1 MINCK
6 LDILL
11 KTIEY
16 IDGDILMKKKL
27 MTWITIL
34 CVSIQLC
41 IPTTVFAA
49 ENYKNWN
56 QSDSRWGSIPLG
68 SSSYTMDS
76 SGCLVTAIAMLMVH
90 SGCASADSFNPG
102 SLCTYLNSNNGF
114 TSGGELY
121 WSRVN
126 GAVPGFMLE
135 DMNVPLSSSISE
147 EAKAEIIANYVKQGY
162 SIIVGV
168 NHMSH
173 WVGVDRVED
182 GRILI
187 MDSANDGKDL
197 FEDYSN
203 SGITRLVLFSGSG
216 DGGEATPPD
225 DSVNVYDSP
234 KTGYVNC
241 AELNVR
247 SGAGTSYSA
256 VTQVIRGTELK
267 VTGETRDGDNNLWY
281 QIENNNSLVYVFGS
295 YVSFESAGN
304 SIEAM
309 EATGTVNC
317 TELNVRSGPGT
328 DYARKT
334 GMSYGQKVPITG
346 KTKDSGGTSWYR
358 IELNSG
364 EGFVCGDYL
373 TVGDSDASV
382 DAMEATGTVNCS
394 ELNVRGGAGT
404 GYSRLGSLY
413 RSNTVSISGKGK
425 DSSGDLW
432 YRIDFNGVTGYVF
445 SAYITIG
452 AEGDDNQSEDEIFG
466 SSKRGTVNEDYVNV
480 RSDAGTGNSVVVT
493 LPYGTTVKALGQ
505 KRDSNGSY
513 WLKITTEYN
522 GQAYSGY
529 MYSDY
534 INFDTIPTPEPPIEG
549 TTGTVI
555 EGIYVRTGAGTSYTA
570 IDVLYT
576 GMTVTILEKAYDEN
590 NDLWYGIRFNSG
602 NDQVEGY
609 VFGTYVFEN

>member
-334 GMSYGQKVPITG
+334 GMSYGTLVTVTG
-346 KTKDSGGTSWYR
+346 RTKDSNGVTWYR
-358 IELNSG
+358 ISLNSG
-364 EGFVCGDYL
+364 TGYVCGEYISFRSSNDNIEEL
-373 TVGDSDASV
+373 DSR
-382 DAMEATGTVNCS
+382 GTVNCT
-394 ELNVRGGAGT
+394 ELNVRSGMGT
-404 GYSRLGSLY
+404 DYSRLGSIY
-413 RSNTVSISGKGK
+413 KGENVSVTGRGY
-425 DSSGDLW
+425 DRSGDLW
-432 YRIDFNGVTGYVF
+432 YRISHNGSEGYV
-445 SAYITIG
+445 YGEYLTLG
-452 AEGDDNQSEDEIFG
+452 ETGGNDTEDELFDSPRTG
-466 SSKRGTVNEDYVNV
+466 NVNEDYVNL
-480 RSDAGTGNSVVVT
+480 RGDAGTDSQVVIT
-493 LPYGTTVKALGQ
+493 LTYGTKVSVLGQ
-505 KRDSNGSY
+505 KKDNNGTY
-513 WLKITTEYN
+513 WLKLTAVYD
-522 GQAYSGY
+522 GGAYSGY
-529 MYSDY
+529 MHSDY
-534 INFDTIPTPEPPIEG
+534 INFELIPDSEPSVNG
-549 TTGTVI
+549 TTGTVT
-555 EGIYVRTGAGTSYTA
+555 EGIYVRTGAGTGYMV
-570 IDVLYT
+570 IDVLYA
-576 GMTVTILEKAYDEN
+576 GMTVTILDKAYDDN
-590 NDLWYGIRFNSG
+590 NDLWYSIRFNDG
-602 NDQVEGY
+602 NRQGEGY
-609 VFGTYVFEN
+609 VFGDYVIEN